1 MRIAIR
7 TFRAAL
13 LLAVASTVVAA
24 QSETPPKPD
33 SAAVKGFEGTWTGSM
48 NMQGQ
53 EMGVTCV
60 IKKDKD
66 SYVGTITGMQGDMSL
81 YDIKVE
87 GNKLTAVATVQ
98 TPNGNIDVYYTFM
111 QKDDTL
117 TGQAEASF
125 NGQSFALPVMMKRV
139 SGP

>member
-1 MRIAIR
+1 MRLPY
-7 TFRAAL
+7 RALSAL
-13 LLAVASTVVAA
+13 LLIAATSAVAAA

-33 SAAVKGFEGTWTGSM
+33 STAAKGIEGTWTGSM

-60 IKKDKD
+60 IKKEKD
-66 SYVGTITGMQGDMSL
+66 AYVGTITGMQGDMAL

-98 TPNGNIDVYYTFM
+98 TPNGNIDVYYTFL
-111 QKDDTL
+111 QKDDTIS
-117 TGQAEASF
+117 GQAEASF
-125 NGQSFALPVMMKRV
+125 NGQSFALPIMMKRV